1 MKRFIPLK
9 DTPKT
14 KVIFETDLCEDV
26 DDVGALA
33 ILLDLVR
40 RKKLNLAGIS
50 INVNAPGE
58 AAAADVLLARFGLSS
73 LPVCV
78 WDGEELLQGEDSP
91 YISFLSKQAR
101 REVPKPQSPVDF
113 YRDILSDAED
123 GGVTI
128 ISVGFFCNLDAAYRA
143 MPQLFEQKVRRV
155 IVMAGDF
162 TREPPHAEYN
172 VRKMAD
178 SAQRFLNGFSGEIL
192 YLPFEA
198 GDRVIT
204 DLRDWPAGCGDPIYE
219 AYRIHTKEKRTRPSW
234 DPLTVDFAYW
244 GENEYYLLS
253 PWGRVTVQA
262 DSTTLFRE
270 EAGGNHAV
278 VQLKRSFEETGAYIS
293 NVIRRCCEEE
303 EERK

>member
-1 MKRFIPLK
+1 MKSFIPIK
-9 DTPKT
+9 DTTET

-33 ILLDLVR
+33 ILLDRAR

-58 AAAADVLLARFGLSS
+58 AAAADVLLERFGLSS
-73 LPVCV
+73 LPLCV
-78 WDGEELLQGEDSP
+78 WDGEALLQGEDSP
-91 YISFLSKQAR
+91 YIAYLSKQVR
-101 REVPKPQSPVDF
+101 REVPKPQTPVDF
-113 YRDILSDAED
+113 YRELLSDAED
-123 GGVTI
+123 GGVVI
-128 ISVGFFCNLDAAYRA
+128 VSVGFFCNLDAAYQA
-143 MPQLFEQKVRRV
+143 MPQLFEQKVRSV

-162 TREPPHAEYN
+162 NRQPPHPEYN

-178 SAQRFLNGFSGEIL
+178 SARRFLNGFSGELL

-204 DLRDWPAGCGDPIYE
+204 DLRDWPAECVDPVYE

-244 GENEYYLLS
+244 GENEYYALS
-253 PWGRVTVQA
+253 PWGRVTVQD
-262 DSTTLFRE
+262 DSTTTFQE
-270 EAGGNHAV
+270 ERDGNHAIV
-278 VQLKRSFEETGAYIS
+278 RLKRSFEETGAYIS
-293 NVIRRCCEEE
+293 NIIRCCCEEE
-303 EERK
+303 EERR